1 MHALPKSS
9 MVLRRV
15 PSRSKIASFIFACAI
30 LWYIEMLL
38 LYRNQKTILNFKV
51 MKNTEFSLESVGTFI
66 SSEQSLDNLMDLVK
80 ELDLELMSVSL
91 S

>member
-1 MHALPKSS
+1 M
-9 MVLRRV
+9 
-15 PSRSKIASFIFACAI
+15 
-30 LWYIEMLL
+30 
-38 LYRNQKTILNFKV
+38 YRNQKTILNFKV

>member
-1 MHALPKSS
+1 
-9 MVLRRV
+9 
-15 PSRSKIASFIFACAI
+15 
-30 LWYIEMLL
+30 MLL

>member
-1 MHALPKSS
+1 
-9 MVLRRV
+9 
-15 PSRSKIASFIFACAI
+15 
-30 LWYIEMLL
+30 
-38 LYRNQKTILNFKV
+38 